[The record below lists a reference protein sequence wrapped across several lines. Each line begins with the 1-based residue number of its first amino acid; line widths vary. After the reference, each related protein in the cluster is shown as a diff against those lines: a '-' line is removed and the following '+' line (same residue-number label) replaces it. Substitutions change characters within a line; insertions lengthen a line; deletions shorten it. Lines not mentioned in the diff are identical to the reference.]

1 MPVLALSQ
9 PGTHAGPEIKGKENH
24 MSRLIRLFH
33 KDESGQDLVEYA
45 LVLIAVAAGV
55 LTGSTTLSSDFTA
68 WMTTLNTK
76 INTDLGGT

>member
-1 MPVLALSQ
+1 
-9 PGTHAGPEIKGKENH
+9 

-33 KDESGQDLVEYA
+33 GDESGQDLVEYA

-55 LTGSTTLSSDFTA
+55 LTGSTTLSSDFATWTA
-68 WMTTLNTK
+68 TLNTT

>member
-1 MPVLALSQ
+1 
-9 PGTHAGPEIKGKENH
+9 